1 MQSDRTLLRGGESI
15 RSIFLRRDAGGISI
29 AVAMS
34 PLPKARAYTMRDV
47 ARLAGVSVA
56 TVSAVV
62 NGKQVVRPVVVA
74 RVQEAMKALNFHP
87 DHVARSLRVKKT
99 MTIGAVVPD
108 FSSGFFVDVL
118 RGIEDIARSLEYSVL
133 LCNSDDNSE
142 QEQRH
147 LRALLSRRVDGILLA
162 STDLYSIADA
172 HLRSTTPMVLFDRV
186 PPGYRGSAVVV
197 DNVEAAYRATQHL
210 IDLGHT
216 RIAFIAG
223 RLDLSTATDRADGF
237 RKALE
242 ERHLPLDG
250 AYFKRGDYHS
260 ESGYRNGLELLRLQ
274 NPPTAIVC
282 SNGLMTLGLLRAVH
296 ELQVRCP
303 EQISII
309 GFDEPAPDTYGF
321 NLSTLLRPELTVV
334 AQPGYE
340 VGKQAAQ
347 TLLTI
352 LSASEPTAGEENPV
366 VTLQAE
372 LRIRKS
378 TAAPPA

>member
-1 MQSDRTLLRGGESI
+1 MT
-15 RSIFLRRDAGGISI
+15 
-29 AVAMS
+29 
-34 PLPKARAYTMRDV
+34 PPPKTRAYTMRDV

-74 RVQEAMKALNFHP
+74 RVQDAMKALNFHP

-108 FSSGFFVDVL
+108 FSSAFFVDVL

-133 LCNSDDNSE
+133 LCNSDDKID

-162 STDLYSIADA
+162 STDLYSIADT
-172 HLRSTTPMVLFDRV
+172 HLRSTTPIVLFDRV
-186 PPGYRGSAVVV
+186 PPAYRGAAVVV
-197 DNVEAAYRATQHL
+197 DNVDAAYRATQHL
-210 IDLGHT
+210 IALGHT

-223 RLDLSTATDRADGF
+223 RLDLSTATDRAEGF

-242 ERHLPLDG
+242 DGHLPLEG
-250 AYFKRGDYHS
+250 AYFKRGDYHP
-260 ESGYRNGLELLRLQ
+260 ESGYQNGLELLQLQ

-296 ELQVRCP
+296 QLRLSCP

-347 TLLTI
+347 TLLAI
-352 LSASEPTAGEENPV
+352 LNANDEAAGDGNPV
-366 VTLQAE
+366 ITLKAE
-372 LRIRKS
+372 LRVRKS

>member
-1 MQSDRTLLRGGESI
+1 
-15 RSIFLRRDAGGISI
+15 
-29 AVAMS
+29 
-34 PLPKARAYTMRDV
+34 MRDV

-74 RVQEAMKALNFHP
+74 RVQDAMKALNFHP

-118 RGIEDIARSLEYSVL
+118 RGIEDIARSLGYSVL
-133 LCNSDDNSE
+133 LCNSDDNIE

-147 LRALLSRRVDGILLA
+147 LQALLSRRVDGILLA
-162 STDLYSIADA
+162 STDLYSIADT
-172 HLRSTTPMVLFDRV
+172 HLRSMTPIVLFDRV
-186 PPGYRGSAVVV
+186 PPAYRGPAVIV
-197 DNVEAAYRATQHL
+197 DNVEAAYRATQNL
-210 IDLGHT
+210 IDLGHS

-223 RLDLSTATDRADGF
+223 RLDLSTARDRAEGF

-242 ERHLPLDG
+242 DRHLPLEG
-250 AYFKRGDYHS
+250 AYFKRGDYHA
-260 ESGYRNGLELLRLQ
+260 ESGYRNGLELFQLQ
-274 NPPTAIVC
+274 TPPTAIVC
-282 SNGLMTLGLLRAVH
+282 SNGLMTLGLLRAMH
-296 ELQVRCP
+296 ELHVQCP

-347 TLLTI
+347 SLLAILNSNEDTADDGNAVITLK
-352 LSASEPTAGEENPV
+352 
-366 VTLQAE
+366 AE

-378 TAAPPA
+378 TAGPPA